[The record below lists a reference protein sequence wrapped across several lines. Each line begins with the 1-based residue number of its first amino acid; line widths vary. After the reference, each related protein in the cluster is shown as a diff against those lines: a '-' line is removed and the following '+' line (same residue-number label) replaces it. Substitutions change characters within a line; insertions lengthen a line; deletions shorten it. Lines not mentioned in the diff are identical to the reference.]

1 MVWAV
6 KNYLEVITIAA
17 ASVFIFCYSSL
28 MPHYNLN
35 IDIMAQFVLGNMG
48 TDDLDDMAAKP
59 VGCHEGIDLRGFY
72 FRRDDG
78 SGSA

>member
-1 MVWAV
+1 
-6 KNYLEVITIAA
+6 
-17 ASVFIFCYSSL
+17 